1 MKQEMIV
8 TVYGAQM
15 INVEGVRHDKIW
27 VGQQVSDPK
36 AQNAKGIDMMAI
48 KCDPAVYEAMSND
61 GFPMQAKIECEI
73 RRGSKNSMTQYC
85 TSLRPYAQEPASAKR
100 AGN

>member
-1 MKQEMIV
+1 MKQKMIV

-15 INVEGVRHDKIW
+15 INVEGVRYDKIW

-36 AQNAKGIDMMAI
+36 AQSAKGIDMMAI
-48 KCDPAVYEAMSND
+48 KCDVSVYDAMPND
-61 GFPMQAKIECEI
+61 GFPMQAEIECEI

-85 TSLRPYAQEPASAKR
+85 LSFRPYAQEPASAKK
-100 AGN
+100 AG

>member
-1 MKQEMIV
+1 MKQQMIV

-36 AQNAKGIDMMAI
+36 TQNAKGIDMMAI
-48 KCDPAVYEAMSND
+48 KCDPTVYDAMPND
-61 GFPMQAKIECEI
+61 GFPMQAEIETEI
-73 RRGSKNSMTQYC
+73 RRGSKNSMTQFC
-85 TSLRPYAQEPASAKR
+85 TSFRPYAASPAAKK
-100 AGN
+100 G